1 MNHPYNFVEAIVLIV
16 MGLLVLG
23 ATVQEHVQRKE
34 HGIHFTDVLGLVISV
49 VISVGCVTCGIIAD
63 ILTFLK

>member
-1 MNHPYNFVEAIVLIV
+1 MNHPYNFVEAIVLVV
-16 MGLLVLG
+16 MGLLILG

-49 VISVGCVTCGIIAD
+49 GCVTCGIIAG

>member
-23 ATVQEHVQRKE
+23 AVQEHVQRKE